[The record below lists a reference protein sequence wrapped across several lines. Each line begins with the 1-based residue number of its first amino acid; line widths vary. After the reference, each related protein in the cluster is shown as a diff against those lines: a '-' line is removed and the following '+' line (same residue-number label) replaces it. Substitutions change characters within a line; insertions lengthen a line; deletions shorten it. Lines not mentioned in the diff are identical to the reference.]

1 MRVRSRPGVSRAALA
16 VCGAAL
22 GGCAGWTD
30 GYSGPAYAT
39 TGGNREDGYSFG
51 VESLFSPKPNTVL
64 NRDTKPFPFGLHNAL
79 QLTSAPALASF
90 SWLTGLAYFSHPEPI
105 SGYAIAGTNLH
116 FDLVGGRFSFGNY
129 QPYGELGVAARLGR
143 RDDASDGWVLTMGG
157 QVMWLVNYLAP
168 AGEPLSNG
176 YVTLK
181 FGLGWDW
188 H

>member
-1 MRVRSRPGVSRAALA
+1 MRLALLVVSFGALA
-16 VCGAAL
+16 GS
-22 GGCAGWTD
+22 GCVGWTD
-30 GYSGPAYAT
+30 GYFGPAYAT
-39 TGGNREDGYSFG
+39 SGGTRQDGYTAG
-51 VESLFSPKPNTVL
+51 VEQLFTPKPGTAM
-64 NRDTKPFPFGLHNAL
+64 NRDTKPFPVGLHNAFQVTL
-79 QLTSAPALASF
+79 APDAKDF
-90 SWLTGLAYFSHPEPI
+90 SWLTGLAYFTHPEPV

-116 FDLVGGRFSFGNY
+116 FDLLAGHFSFGNF
-129 QPYGELGVAARLGR
+129 QPYGEIGVAARLGAR
-143 RDDASDGWVLTMGG
+143 EDGVDGLVLTMGA